1 MAKKCKIPSIATK
14 IGRILVVD
22 DEPDVAF
29 AIKAT
34 LEESGLFQVD
44 TFHDAE
50 SALAIFRPDLYDLAI
65 LDIRMPKMNGFQLC
79 RKLREIDKKL
89 KICFLTAAEL
99 LHYRETDSDIIDEIG
114 SDCFIA
120 KPVGNEAVLER
131 IKSIL
136 SRS

>member
-1 MAKKCKIPSIATK
+1 MAKKRKIPTTATK
-14 IGRILVVD
+14 IRRILIVD
-22 DEPDVAF
+22 NEPDVSF
-29 AIKAT
+29 TMKVT
-34 LEESGLFQVD
+34 LEESGLYQVD
-44 TFHDAE
+44 TFYDAE
-50 SALAIFRPDLYDLAI
+50 SALTIFRPDRYDLAV

-99 LHYRETDSDIIDEIG
+99 LHFRETDSDVIDELG

-120 KPVGNEAVLER
+120 KPVGTEDVLNKL
-131 IKSIL
+131 KSIL